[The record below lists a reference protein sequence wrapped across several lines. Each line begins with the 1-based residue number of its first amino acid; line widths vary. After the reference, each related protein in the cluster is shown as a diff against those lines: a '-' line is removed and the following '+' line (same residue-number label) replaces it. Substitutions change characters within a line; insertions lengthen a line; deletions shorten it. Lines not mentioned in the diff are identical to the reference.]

1 MTGNPVLIFAA
12 GQRCG
17 STLVQRLLSSH
28 PDVLI
33 WGEHAGQL
41 RPIIAA
47 VSRMK
52 VWSAEDGMD
61 ARADFEGGGYQS
73 FMANLTPEGT
83 WIDEAMRQF
92 LRTLFADR
100 AAALGKSVWGLKEV
114 RYGLPEAR
122 ALHYLFPETV
132 VIHLVRDPRDIL
144 CSLDVWER
152 EYGGWW
158 RRRDTES
165 TVRDWYRVADSFLHC
180 TPEMSPAVLRLRYE
194 DLTVDPV
201 ATSKLL
207 GAHTSLDPA
216 KFDLDVFGRRIH
228 LTGPHGER
236 PRSIA
241 DWSSLSP
248 SLRALLDDDDIRTV
262 AAACGYDL

>member
-83 WIDEAMRQF
+83 WIDEAMRQ
-92 LRTLFADR
+92 
-100 AAALGKSVWGLKEV
+100 LKEHPRLGGEILATLSNGERV
-114 RYGLPEAR
+114 QKAIESHHECFDGSGYPAGLRGE
-122 ALHYLFPETV
+122 
-132 VIHLVRDPRDIL
+132 DIVL
-144 CSLDVWER
+144 QIDGVPIQSPGDLQKLMIGDAIGKRIEISVYRNDSL
-152 EYGGWW
+152 
-158 RRRDTES
+158 
-165 TVRDWYRVADSFLHC
+165 
-180 TPEMSPAVLRLRYE
+180 LRLS
-194 DLTVDPV
+194 
-201 ATSKLL
+201 ATPTEL
-207 GAHTSLDPA
+207 
-216 KFDLDVFGRRIH
+216 V
-228 LTGPHGER
+228 
-236 PRSIA
+236 
-241 DWSSLSP
+241 
-248 SLRALLDDDDIRTV
+248 V
-262 AAACGYDL
+262 